1 MEETAKEHD
10 QTGALLLVLRCIEAH
25 PIIFSWLVGSF
36 FILQA
41 SPSSTQDTKTLIST
55 WSS

>member
-10 QTGALLLVLRCIEAH
+10 QTGALLLVLRCMEAH
-25 PIIFSWLVGSF
+25 PIIFSWLVASL

-41 SPSSTQDTKTLIST
+41 SHLSPAFPSGTE
-55 WSS
+55 